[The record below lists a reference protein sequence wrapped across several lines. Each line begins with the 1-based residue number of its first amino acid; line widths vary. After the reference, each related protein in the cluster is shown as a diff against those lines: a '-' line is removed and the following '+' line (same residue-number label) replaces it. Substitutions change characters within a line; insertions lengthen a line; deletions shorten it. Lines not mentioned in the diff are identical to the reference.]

1 MRPVHE
7 EALADAA
14 ARAKGTRKEDSM
26 TIIPFSYGDRP
37 VRVIERAD
45 DPWWVAKDV
54 CDILGLV
61 NIGNVLA
68 ALDDDEKDSIHI
80 ADGNRGNPNKAIVSE
95 AGLYSLILRSRK
107 PEARAF
113 KRWVTHEVL
122 PQVRRRGAYLT
133 PEAAEQ
139 ALTDPD
145 FIIRLA
151 TDLKAERARRAELE
165 ARAEADRPKVL
176 FADSVAASHSTVL
189 VGELAKI
196 LRGNGVQVGQNR
208 LFEVLRRRG
217 YLISREGS
225 DRNMPTQ
232 RAMELGLFEIRETA
246 ITHSDG
252 HVTVSKTPKITG
264 RGQQYFIERFLD
276 GRLTPSLDDEEAAA

>member
-1 MRPVHE
+1 
-7 EALADAA
+7 
-14 ARAKGTRKEDSM
+14 M
-26 TIIPFSYGDRP
+26 TIIPFSYDDRP
-37 VRVIERAD
+37 VRVVERD
-45 DPWWVAKDV
+45 GDPWWVAKDV
-54 CDILGLV
+54 CNILDIV

-80 ADGNRGNPNKAIVSE
+80 TDGNRGNPNKAIVSE

-122 PQVRRRGAYLT
+122 PSIRRRGGYLT

-165 ARAEADRPKVL
+165 AQAEADRPKVL
-176 FADSVAASHSTVL
+176 FADSVAASHSTIL

-208 LFEVLRRRG
+208 LFEVLRRTG
-217 YLISREGS
+217 YLIAREGS

-232 RAMELGLFEIRETA
+232 KAMELGLFEIRETA

-252 HVTVSKTPKITG
+252 HVTVSKTPKVTG

-276 GRLTPSLDDEEAAA
+276 GRLRPDLADEEVAA